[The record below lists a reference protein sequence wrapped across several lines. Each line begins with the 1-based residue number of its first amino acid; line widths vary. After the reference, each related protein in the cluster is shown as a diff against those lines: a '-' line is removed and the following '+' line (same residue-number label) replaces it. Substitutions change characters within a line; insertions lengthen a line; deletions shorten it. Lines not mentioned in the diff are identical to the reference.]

1 MIDSNFM
8 LGGIISVIYFLLKFI
23 EMRFIVKEN
32 KPLKLLFRDTLVV
45 YIGSIL
51 GLSIYSQFNN
61 LSSIESQPEVFTND
75 PSF

>member
-1 MIDSNFM
+1 MIDSNF
-8 LGGIISVIYFLLKFI
+8 LVGAVISVIYFLLKFI

-32 KPLKLLFRDTLVV
+32 KPLKSLFRDTLVV

-51 GLSIYSQFNN
+51 GLSIYSQFND
-61 LSSIESQPEVFTND
+61 LSSIQSQPEVFTND

>member
-8 LGGIISVIYFLLKFI
+8 VGGIISVIYFLLKFI

-32 KPLKLLFRDTLVV
+32 KPLKMLFRDTLVV

-51 GLSIYSQFNN
+51 GLSVYSQFNE
-61 LSSIESQPEVFTND
+61 LSSISTQPEVFTND

>member
-8 LGGIISVIYFLLKFI
+8 VGGIISVIYFLLKFI

-51 GLSIYSQFNN
+51 GLSVYSQFNE
-61 LSSIESQPEVFTND
+61 LSSVAAQPEVFTND

>member
-8 LGGIISVIYFLLKFI
+8 VGGIISVIYFLLKFI
-23 EMRFIVKEN
+23 EMRFIIKEN

-51 GLSIYSQFNN
+51 GLSVYSQFNE
-61 LSSIESQPEVFTND
+61 LSTCCCTT
-75 PSF
+75 

>member
-1 MIDSNFM
+1 MIDSNF
-8 LGGIISVIYFLLKFI
+8 LVGAIISVIYFLLKFI

-32 KPLKLLFRDTLVV
+32 KPLKILFRDTLVV

-51 GLSIYSQFNN
+51 GLSIYSQFND

>member
-8 LGGIISVIYFLLKFI
+8 VGGIISVIYFLLKFI

-51 GLSIYSQFNN
+51 GLSVYSQFNE
-61 LSSIESQPEVFTND
+61 LSTVAAQPEVFTND